1 MNITIVRE
9 SKTLS
14 YIIGRLFVGDV
25 EFCHTLEPSES
36 AISHSAIPKG
46 TYNVNIVWSPK
57 FKGYYPR
64 LENVPN
70 RSGIFIRSGNY
81 PKDTLGC
88 ILVGFNTITG
98 GLSQS
103 RDTYR
108 DLFECIMKAVFN
120 RDLVTVT
127 IVDL

>member
-1 MNITIVRE
+1 MNITIVRKY
-9 SKTLS
+9 KTSS

-25 EFCHTLEPSES
+25 EFCHTLEPSDE
-36 AISHSAIPKG
+36 AISHPAIPKG
-46 TYNVNIVWSPK
+46 KYDVNVVWSSE

-70 RSGIFIRSGNY
+70 RSGILIRSGNY
-81 PKDTLGC
+81 SKDTLGS

-108 DLFECIMKAVFN
+108 DLFECIMKAVSN